1 MAKKSKT
8 FTPHE
13 RILKR
18 TSIGNP
24 KKTKLKLSSL
34 KISGI
39 TKKAKPAREKIDK
52 ERAKKVEDKKFTSPE

>member
-1 MAKKSKT
+1 
-8 FTPHE
+8 
-13 RILKR
+13 
-18 TSIGNP
+18 
-24 KKTKLKLSSL
+24 L